1 MKGYKYWEFS
11 TTQLSCERVT
21 LFTAYTL
28 INQYVP
34 GKTLRLRGVIV
45 HFARNSRIGQSIP
58 MLKLQCHRSYVPN
71 IRKEKTTINICNA
84 MGYLTRFASQ
94 IYLPITLSNLMW
106 PSEFFVK
113 YSLMNKLKFLISS
126 SFLSGPSSRSYHV
139 SLSPPITPL

>member
-11 TTQLSCERVT
+11 TTQLSCDRVT
-21 LFTAYTL
+21 LFSAYTL

-34 GKTLRLRGVIV
+34 GKTSGLRGVIV
-45 HFARNSRIGQSIP
+45 HFARNSLIGQSIP

-71 IRKEKTTINICNA
+71 IRKEKTMNICNA

-94 IYLPITLSNLMW
+94 IYLPILAYLMW
-106 PSEFFVK
+106 PSEVVVK
-113 YSLMNKLKFLISS
+113 YSLMMNKLKFLISS

-139 SLSPPITPL
+139 SLSPPVTPL